1 MENTI
6 IITRNWELAYAVAVE
21 FDSISALPCAYDPP
35 ELTH

>member
-6 IITRNWELAYAVAVE
+6 IITRKWELTYVVAVE
-21 FDSISALPCAYDPP
+21 FDSVSAFPCAYDPP